1 VRPAKSRGDY
11 PDRRTRYFALDFC
24 WRIHY
29 YFNGIGYVSGAV
41 VLRITQRS
49 EYAIQALLE
58 LALRTGSGPVTI
70 ADIAAAQHL
79 PQKFLAVILVRL
91 KQAGL
96 VVSERGTRGGYRLA
110 RAPNRITAGQVV
122 RLLDGPVQPA
132 GGGGRIPESN
142 RGESALSDLRQQI
155 AQAVENVLNRTTLAD
170 LLEHEI
176 RRQAALV
183 TNYSI

>member
-1 VRPAKSRGDY
+1 MPREM
-11 PDRRTRYFALDFC
+11 ALDF
-24 WRIHY
+24 RHPIQY
-29 YFNGIGYVSGAV
+29 YVDGISYVSGV
-41 VLRITQRS
+41 IVLRITQRS

-58 LALRTGSGPVTI
+58 LALRNGSGPVTI
-70 ADIAAAQHL
+70 ADIAAAQRL

-91 KQAGL
+91 KQAGV

-110 RAPNRITAGQVV
+110 RAPSKITAGQVV

-132 GGGGRIPESN
+132 GDGGRTPESSH
-142 RGESALSDLRQQI
+142 GESVLFDLRQQI
-155 AQAVENVLNRTTLAD
+155 AQAVENVLNHITLAD
-170 LLEHEI
+170 LIEHEV